1 MDYLNKVKEY
11 SFLEAVELLAG
22 QANIQPPL
30 SVSCVQRSRTTLA
43 GESPVTVIASEP
55 CS

>member
-22 QANIQPPL
+22 QANIQPPISAPENIPMEKPL
-30 SVSCVQRSRTTLA
+30 LLNI
-43 GESPVTVIASEP
+43 G
-55 CS
+55 